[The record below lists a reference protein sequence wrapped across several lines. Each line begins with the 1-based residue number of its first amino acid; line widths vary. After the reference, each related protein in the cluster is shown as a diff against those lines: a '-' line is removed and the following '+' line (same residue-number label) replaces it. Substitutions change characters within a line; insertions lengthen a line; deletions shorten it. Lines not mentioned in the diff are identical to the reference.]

1 MVPWTNNLKRFYII
15 SRDQQE
21 KNLAFINEILDYI
34 KRKGGSG
41 SYGMNPEDEDTNSR
55 PLSIPKDT
63 ECILTVGGD
72 GTLIRAAQN
81 TFGSQIPLLGINRGH
96 LGYLCDLD
104 EDTVFSAIDRLF
116 EDDYEM
122 EERMMISGHV
132 EHLKGMSNEVSALND
147 IVICSTGGLQVIN
160 LTIYVNRQYLY
171 SYNCDG
177 MIFST
182 PTGSTAYNLSA
193 NGPIVDPKT
202 NLILLTPI
210 NPHTL
215 NSRSIVLDQEDEIA
229 VEVGRRRSDV
239 QETAE
244 ISFDGNHKQIL
255 QPGERLIVHKAQQK
269 TQMIRLSE
277 MNFLE
282 RIRSKMQAD

>member
-81 TFGSQIPLLGINRGH
+81 TVGSQIPLLGINRGH

-147 IVICSTGGLQVIN
+147 IVICSTGG
-160 LTIYVNRQYLY
+160 
-171 SYNCDG
+171 
-177 MIFST
+177 
-182 PTGSTAYNLSA
+182 
-193 NGPIVDPKT
+193 
-202 NLILLTPI
+202 
-210 NPHTL
+210 
-215 NSRSIVLDQEDEIA
+215 
-229 VEVGRRRSDV
+229 
-239 QETAE
+239 
-244 ISFDGNHKQIL
+244 
-255 QPGERLIVHKAQQK
+255 
-269 TQMIRLSE
+269 
-277 MNFLE
+277 
-282 RIRSKMQAD
+282 